1 MYLPNITNYGVF
13 NKNTNILNGI
23 DANKNTFCSIV
34 LQIKIILKLKLYYIT
49 ILITHLL
56 VFEREDNFVYQVLD
70 YFNLHNKLLL

>member
-34 LQIKIILKLKLYYIT
+34 FFKSKLY
-49 ILITHLL
+49 
-56 VFEREDNFVYQVLD
+56 
-70 YFNLHNKLLL
+70 